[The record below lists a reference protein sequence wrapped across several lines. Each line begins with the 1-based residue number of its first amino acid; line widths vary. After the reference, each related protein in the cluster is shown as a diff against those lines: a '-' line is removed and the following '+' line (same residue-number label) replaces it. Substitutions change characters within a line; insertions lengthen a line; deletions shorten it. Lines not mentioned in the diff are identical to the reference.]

1 VIIVFDPAKSDKNE
15 RERGLPFTLV
25 DEFDW
30 ETARLGIDRR
40 RDYGEPRF
48 KALGYITGRLHVV
61 IFTRRFGGIRIISL
75 RKANRREERDYE
87 EAR

>member
-1 VIIVFDPAKSDKNE
+1 MEFDPAKSDKNE
-15 RERGLPFTLV
+15 RERGLPFMLV

-30 ETARLGIDRR
+30 DTARFGVDRR
-40 RDYGEPRF
+40 RDYREPRF
-48 KALGYITGRLHVV
+48 KALGYITERLYVV
-61 IFTRRFGGIRIISL
+61 IFTPRFGGIRIISL